1 MNDSWESTEK
11 PVERKNAALADFSS
25 EDDHPGSNSISDYEG
40 GNLVPAPPS
49 IDSSPTEEDYE
60 KYDQEVALAQYKD
73 EQPPPQ
79 QEDQPENNASQNSAS
94 NEIEEELAK
103 VLQEAKIASASDV
116 EKARAQIRV
125 TGRWTLIR
133 GVLEELKTEVLRG
146 VTSTKFIFLS
156 SFLDQEKILFLAD
169 SNRVLSPSIRV

>member
-25 EDDHPGSNSISDYEG
+25 EDDHPGSDYEG
-40 GNLVPAPPS
+40 ENLVPAPPS

-60 KYDQEVALAQYKD
+60 KYDQEVALAQYED

-79 QEDQPENNASQNSAS
+79 QEDQPENSTSLNSAS

-103 VLQEAKIASASDV
+103 VMQEAKIASAIDV
-116 EKARAQIRV
+116 EKARAQS
-125 TGRWTLIR
+125 TLH
-133 GVLEELKTEVLRG
+133 
-146 VTSTKFIFLS
+146 
-156 SFLDQEKILFLAD
+156 Q
-169 SNRVLSPSIRV
+169 